1 MLIFFLTSDHSKW
14 SKSGLEDGS
23 EIYRK
28 TKLLLLNHSPG
39 IWVCKLFQ
47 FAKLYSRN
55 DRNNVCRFFRNPL
68 TIKCSFWIGNFPNWH
83 FRRTVELQW
92 IHLDI
97 DTKNAILTLL
107 TNLWISFYNFDTLDS
122 WFLDR
127 IFDGNVIKLFSKFP
141 NQELLSKRNRCL
153 EKRSKPIQNPP
164 GVPLL
169 AKPERHTGSQAENW
183 ALRPLSIPT
192 CDFVCFCKTDNFRSK
207 MDKITVRT
215 LGMVENM
222 INHWN
227 KMHTDALCAWLAVS
241 GSLLADVRLPKKSSV
256 KRKFS
261 DPASGHWESANE
273 KNKSQNLIPSTLIAK
288 NYQLNEVSGHVLWFR
303 VFRFWV
309 GNDKFPIHKRK
320 EEMTWCE
327 KCFDIPKEG
336 YHKCNSMHF

>member
-1 MLIFFLTSDHSKW
+1 M
-14 SKSGLEDGS
+14 
-23 EIYRK
+23 EIAS
-28 TKLLLLNHSPG
+28 N
-39 IWVCKLFQ
+39 C
-47 FAKLYSRN
+47 SRN
-55 DRNNVCRFFRNPL
+55 SRTRDCSLNATAAWKNVLDQSRIPL
-68 TIKCSFWIGNFPNWH
+68 EC
-83 FRRTVELQW
+83 VCLQN
-92 IHLDI
+92 LN
-97 DTKNAILTLL
+97 DTG
-107 TNLWISFYNFDTLDS
+107 FH
-122 WFLDR
+122 R
-127 IFDGNVIKLFSKFP
+127 P
-141 NQELLSKRNRCL
+141 
-153 EKRSKPIQNPP
+153 
-164 GVPLL
+164 
-169 AKPERHTGSQAENW
+169 
-183 ALRPLSIPT
+183 LRPLSIPT

-256 KRKFS
+256 KRKIS

-336 YHKCNSMHF
+336 YNKCNTMHF